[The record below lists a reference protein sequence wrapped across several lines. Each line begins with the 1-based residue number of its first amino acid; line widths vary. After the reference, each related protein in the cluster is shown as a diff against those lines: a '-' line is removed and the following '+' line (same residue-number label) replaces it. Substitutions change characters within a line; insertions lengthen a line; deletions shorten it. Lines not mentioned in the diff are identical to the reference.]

1 MLIWDNENG
10 TLSTKSEWRPE
21 RKMSGMNMNLRTV
34 LAGMMLVGLMALTL
48 PVQAEDYQ
56 RVYDAKAHK
65 YVYVPKKTMS
75 QKITTG
81 AKKAWQDPVVKK
93 GIIGAG
99 VGLGAAALT
108 DRSKLKGSLVGA
120 GVGAGWGLLDK
131 SKTMQD
137 KPLLRQ
143 VSKGALTGAGVGAAT
158 GHKVLPSAVVGA
170 GAGAAVHYVKTH

>member
-1 MLIWDNENG
+1 
-10 TLSTKSEWRPE
+10 
-21 RKMSGMNMNLRTV
+21 MNHGAL
-34 LAGMMLVGLMALTL
+34 LAGLMLLGLTGLSL

-56 RVYDAKAHK
+56 RVYDAQAQK
-65 YVYVPKKTMS
+65 YVYVPKKTMG

-93 GIIGAG
+93 GVIGAG

-108 DRSKLKGSLVGA
+108 DRSLLKGGLVGA
-120 GVGAGWGLLDK
+120 GAGAGWGLLDK
-131 SKTMQD
+131 SKTLQD

-158 GHKVLPSAVVGA
+158 GHKVLPAAVVGA

>member
-1 MLIWDNENG
+1 VIWDNENG
-10 TLSTKSEWRPE
+10 TESTKSEWRLE
-21 RKMSGMNMNLRTV
+21 RKMSRMNMNLRTV
-34 LAGMMLVGLMALTL
+34 LAGMMLMGLMALTL

-65 YVYVPKKTMS
+65 YVYVPKKSVS

-81 AKKAWQDPVVKK
+81 AKKAWQDPVIKK

-108 DRSKLKGSLVGA
+108 DRSMVKGSLVGA
-120 GVGAGWGLLDK
+120 GVGAGWALLDK
-131 SKTMQD
+131 SKTLQD
-137 KPLLRQ
+137 KPLLKQ

-158 GHKVLPSAVVGA
+158 GHKVLPAAVLGA